1 MMLELPPIHSFPPFF
16 TRQPNVETFNSQK
29 QQWAA
34 IILAYYRANRQYHL
48 LLTTDSLGSELFTNK
63 AINRTL
69 KLETLREI
77 VEVMVVQGQ
86 AEYLS
91 KKRDEVLIYW
101 RRPEDW
107 ALILGKYIDSTGQN
121 NSVLTLY
128 ELTEAEEAQGSEF
141 WEMDKSMLRK
151 VIEVMSKKG
160 KAVIMKGSD
169 GEEQGVKFT

>member
-1 MMLELPPIHSFPPFF
+1 MLELPPIHSFPPFF